1 MLRVLLFAL
10 SLVLSV
16 SSMSQVVTLH
26 TVAVAEGIPDKGA
39 GRFVFS
45 EYSKDST
52 IVLINMSDSTIT
64 FNDKQ
69 FMIAANPTH
78 WNVCRT
84 YKWCTFW
91 GYDSG
96 LNKAA
101 VKLFRYDNSNRS
113 KICVFSRDAAWKFL
127 GTE

>member
-26 TVAVAEGIPDKGA
+26 TVAVAEGIPEKST

-52 IVLINMSDSTIT
+52 TVLINMNDSTIT
-64 FNDKQ
+64 FNDKR
-69 FMIAANPTH
+69 FMIAVNPNH

-96 LNKAA
+96 LNKAT

-113 KICVFSRDAAWKFL
+113 KIYVFSRDAAWKFL
-127 GTE
+127 GIE